1 MTTATI
7 QKYLLLNLFD
17 KLGLDAMTPDER
29 KAFVESFGNV
39 IQSRV
44 MLRLMKELSDEQ
56 KDKLDKIL
64 SDNPEGSPALAD
76 FLKTDVPQFPRMVEE
91 EVAGYKKQLA
101 GHFA

>member
-1 MTTATI
+1 MTPATV
-7 QKYLLLNLFD
+7 QKYLSLNLFEE
-17 KLGLDAMTPDER
+17 LGLDAMTPDER

-39 IQSRV
+39 IQSRM
-44 MLRLMKELSDEQ
+44 MLRLMKELTDEQ

-76 FLKTDVPQFPRMVEE
+76 FLKADVPHFPQIVEE
-91 EVAGYKKQLA
+91 EIAGYKKQLA